1 MRLKQIETFYWAA
14 KLGSFVKAAKH
25 LNATQSAVSMRIH
38 ELETRLGVALF
49 DRSQR
54 TASLTS
60 DGQALLAVAEE
71 TLAAA
76 EKFMRVASDKQAEAG
91 YVKLG
96 VVEVVAMTWL
106 PAFIAELRRKHP
118 RVQLDIEV
126 GLSYLLEEKLAAGS
140 LDIAFL
146 PCQLSQSGFVHTPLG
161 SEAFRWM
168 CSPSRRDIPVAVSP
182 EDFVSLP
189 IITTSRELQLR
200 SAALKWISDN
210 HVTFRAPIICN
221 NFTVA
226 ANMAAAG
233 LGAAFLPLSIYS
245 GHVERGE
252 LRIIRCTPEVDPFDL
267 YVVRPV
273 AGTRPIDRAIED
285 VALPFGEVAT
295 RATQAHLD

>member
-38 ELETRLGVALF
+38 ELEARLGVALF

-54 TASLTS
+54 SASLTS
-60 DGQALLAVAEE
+60 EGQALLAVAEE

-76 EKFMRVASDKQAEAG
+76 EKFMRLASDKQAEAG

-106 PAFIAELRRKHP
+106 PAFIETLRRKHP
-118 RVQLDIEV
+118 GVQVDIEV
-126 GLSYLLEEKLAAGS
+126 GLSYVLESKLASGA

-161 SEAFRWM
+161 IEEIRWM
-168 CSPSRRDIPVAVSP
+168 CSPARDDIPLSVSP
-182 EDFVSLP
+182 DDFTGLP
-189 IITTSRELQLR
+189 LITTSRELQLR

-210 HVTFRAPIICN
+210 RVTFRAPIICN

-233 LGAAFLPLSIYS
+233 LGAAFLPLSIYG
-245 GHVERGE
+245 GHLDRGE
-252 LRIIRCTPEVDPFDL
+252 LRIIHCTPEVDPFDL

-273 AGTRPIDRAIED
+273 AGTRAIDRAIED
-285 VALPFGEVAT
+285 IALPFGAAAT
-295 RATQAHLD
+295 RASLAYRE